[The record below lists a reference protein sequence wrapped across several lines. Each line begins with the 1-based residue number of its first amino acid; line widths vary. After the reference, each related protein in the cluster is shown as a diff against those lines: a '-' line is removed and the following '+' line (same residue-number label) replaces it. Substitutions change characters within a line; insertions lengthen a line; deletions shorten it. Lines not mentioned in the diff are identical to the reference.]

1 MTSLRRMDYTLKPKD
16 LNNLSLDQLEGML
29 ETYKDKEKHMKL
41 IKPIFMKH
49 FIKTA
54 ELNDKQK
61 QKFREYLFGEL
72 KRLGPVN
79 FKIVSIMMPD

>member
-61 QKFREYLFGEL
+61 QKFR
-72 KRLGPVN
+72 
-79 FKIVSIMMPD
+79 